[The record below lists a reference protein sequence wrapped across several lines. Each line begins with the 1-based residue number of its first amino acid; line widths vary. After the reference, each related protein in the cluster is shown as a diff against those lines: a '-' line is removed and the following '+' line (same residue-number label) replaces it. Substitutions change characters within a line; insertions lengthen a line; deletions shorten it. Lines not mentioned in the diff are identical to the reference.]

1 MRLVIF
7 ECKKVIVNRF
17 FLFYVLLFFVFCFL
31 SIRPFNTFNDV
42 SPMDEQHILVKQV
55 LIDSKKEVI
64 ENEFIEWII
73 TEYADSLSV
82 AKLQNNKDV
91 IDDLEEKIKALNNYK
106 MVVLSTYQKEYIQD
120 LAEKL
125 VKCVKGNIYSID
137 ELISLDTMVFQ
148 KTEFIISDL
157 ELDKELDALNTV
169 LGGGSHYSDFFSL
182 DESDFRRD
190 IIEFY
195 NNRYIS
201 DILDDDLTY
210 SKDHKEIVKAF
221 DEEINQFGYVG
232 FFKYFIIDKIGI
244 VICILMPLVM
254 FLSMIQNR
262 YGMKDLIRIK
272 KCSSFRIVINKTIS
286 SIIST
291 LIPLGVILLFLSVI
305 LNSKAYEIG
314 LSINLFD
321 LFFSAI
327 YILLPEILF
336 ITSIDVLL
344 IVLLDSNIPTI
355 IVSSLLFGIS
365 IDDFWGNYKIGKV
378 LLRFNKLGNLSSI
391 SEYDK
396 DIFYNRLFYI
406 VVSFIVVIL
415 AVIVY
420 SYFRYNS
427 TGSKSSI
434 LIRLKRIRSLAALL
448 NRLEQKSNSGKP
460 NGIVGYQMKIGYW
473 YSFTLSLIYSIIVVC
488 LFKEDMKSL
497 QLLQRF
503 YPLCVVIINLGFIK
517 REQLPAIKDLLTIKK
532 TIGVNAISF
541 VCSFVLS
548 TVTLLFYCVTC
559 QIAIID
565 AISMLLISLAIGTL
579 IALLKQ
585 IMSIRSILCLTAAFY
600 SCYLMIL

>member
-82 AKLQNNKDV
+82 AKLQNNQDV

-190 IIEFY
+190 IVEFY

-254 FLSMIQNR
+254 FFSMIQNR

-272 KCSSFRIVINKTIS
+272 KCSSFKIIINKTIS

-291 LIPLGVILLFLSVI
+291 LIPLEVILLFLSVI
-305 LNSKAYEIG
+305 LNLKAYEIG

-321 LFFSAI
+321 LFFSAM

-336 ITSIDVLL
+336 ITSVDVLL

-396 DIFYNRLFYI
+396 DIFYNRVFYV
-406 VVSFIVVIL
+406 VVSFMVVVF
-415 AVIVY
+415 AVIGY
-420 SYFRYNS
+420 SYFRDNS
-427 TGSKSSI
+427 TGMSPIKFK
-434 LIRLKRIRSLAALL
+434 LKKIINLSAIL
-448 NRLEQKSNSGKP
+448 NRLEQKSNSKKP

-473 YSFTLSLIYSIIVVC
+473 YSFTLSLIYSIIVIC

-517 REQLPAIKDLLTIKK
+517 REQLPAIKDILTIRK

-541 VCSFVLS
+541 VCSFVFSILM
-548 TVTLLFYCVTC
+548 LLFYCVIC
-559 QIAIID
+559 QIVIID
-565 AISMLLISLAIGTL
+565 AISMLLISLVIGTL

-585 IMSIRSILCLTAAFY
+585 IMSIRSILCLTVAFY

>member
-82 AKLQNNKDV
+82 AKLQNNQDV

-190 IIEFY
+190 IVEFY

-272 KCSSFRIVINKTIS
+272 KCSSFKIIINKTIS

-291 LIPLGVILLFLSVI
+291 LIPLEVILLFLSVI
-305 LNSKAYEIG
+305 LNLKAYEIG

-321 LFFSAI
+321 LFFSAM

-336 ITSIDVLL
+336 ITSVDVLL

-396 DIFYNRLFYI
+396 DIFCNRLFYV
-406 VVSFIVVIL
+406 VVSFIVVVF
-415 AVIVY
+415 AVIAY
-420 SYFRYNS
+420 SYFRDNS
-427 TGSKSSI
+427 TGMSPIKFK
-434 LIRLKRIRSLAALL
+434 LKKIINLSAIL
-448 NRLEQKSNSGKP
+448 NRLEQKSNSKKP

-473 YSFTLSLIYSIIVVC
+473 YSFTLSLIYSIIVIC

-517 REQLPAIKDLLTIKK
+517 REQLPAIKDILTIRK

-541 VCSFVLS
+541 VCSFVFSILM
-548 TVTLLFYCVTC
+548 LLFYCVIC
-559 QIAIID
+559 QIVMID
-565 AISMLLISLAIGTL
+565 AINMLLISLVIGTL

-585 IMSIRSILCLTAAFY
+585 IMSIRSILCLTVAFY